1 MKRTPNPQLDK
12 LLAAFPVLRDRKP
25 LALGIHKAIRERMP
39 DIPVDE
45 LRTALRI
52 HTTSTQYLKGIL
64 IGRERFDLDGNAAG
78 EVTEEHRKVAD
89 GTLRD
94 RFRKSALREKEKRSA
109 KAAEEEAAA
118 QAEKRA
124 AKLNQLAERFN
135 RNRG

>member
-1 MKRTPNPQLDK
+1 
-12 LLAAFPVLRDRKP
+12 
-25 LALGIHKAIRERMP
+25 
-39 DIPVDE
+39 
-45 LRTALRI
+45 
-52 HTTSTQYLKGIL
+52 
-64 IGRERFDLDGNAAG
+64 
-78 EVTEEHRKVAD
+78 KVAD
-89 GTLRD
+89 DTLRE